1 MYKKS
6 KELRTEAWNML
17 AAGNYWNLFLASFL
31 NAILISAVASVTF
44 FVGGIGVIFVS
55 GTLLVGL
62 NTINLKAFRREQF
75 DIVELFQPF
84 KSNYTQ
90 TLVAYILKS
99 IFTILWTLLF
109 VIPGLIKIFS
119 YSMTEYI
126 LAENPKIEGNDA
138 ITKSREL
145 MDGHKGR
152 LFLLQL
158 SFIGWILLS
167 ILTLGIGM
175 IFLIPYMN
183 AATAAF
189 YLDLTKDQVRE
200 VELEEEDYNFN
211 YE

>member
-175 IFLIPYMN
+175 IFLIP
-183 AATAAF
+183 
-189 YLDLTKDQVRE
+189 
-200 VELEEEDYNFN
+200 
-211 YE
+211 